1 MYTQGGE
8 KRVAKGI
15 RELRRRIK
23 SVKNTRQITKAMKM
37 VAAAKLRRAQEKAEA
52 ARPYARKIQ
61 EVIAS
66 IANGTTSVKHPML
79 QSRPVKKTGYIVIT
93 SDRGLAGGYNG
104 NMIRKVIQT
113 IAEKHKSQDEY
124 TIFVVGRKGRDYF
137 RKRNYP
143 VIDEVVGLPES
154 PTFADIKKIASA
166 AVQLF
171 ADEKIDELYLCYNVF
186 QSAISQIPTVSRLL
200 PLDAVAADAG
210 DAGRKVN
217 YEYEPNA
224 EEVLADLLPK
234 YAETIIYSSLLDAK
248 ASFYGAQ
255 MTAMGNATDNATD
268 MIGRYTLQYNRA
280 RQAAITQEISEIVA
294 GANAQA

>member
-1 MYTQGGE
+1 M
-8 KRVAKGI
+8 AKGI

-37 VAAAKLRRAQEKAEA
+37 VAAAKLRRAQETAEA

-61 EVIAS
+61 EVISS
-66 IANGTTSVKHPML
+66 IASGTTNVKHPML

-93 SDRGLAGGYNG
+93 SDRGLAGGYNA
-104 NMIRKVIQT
+104 NMIRKVITT

-124 TIFVVGRKGRDYF
+124 TIFVIGRKGRDYF

-143 VIDEVVGLPES
+143 VIQEIVGLPES
-154 PTFADIKKIASA
+154 PTFADVKKISSA

-171 ADEKIDELYLCYNVF
+171 AEEKIDELYICYNEF
-186 QSAISQIPTVSRLL
+186 QSAISQIPTITRLL
-200 PLDAVAADAG
+200 PLDAVAGEASD
-210 DAGRKVN
+210 RKVN
-217 YEYEPNA
+217 YEYEPSA
-224 EEVLADLLPK
+224 EEVLAVLLPK
-234 YAETIIYSSLLDAK
+234 YAETIVYSSVLDSK

>member
-1 MYTQGGE
+1 
-8 KRVAKGI
+8 VAKGI
-15 RELRRRIK
+15 REIRRRIK

-66 IANGTTSVKHPML
+66 IASGTTTVKHPML

-93 SDRGLAGGYNG
+93 SDRGLAGGYNS
-104 NMIRKVIQT
+104 NMIRKVLQT
-113 IAEKHKSQDEY
+113 INEKHKSQDEY
-124 TIFVVGRKGRDYF
+124 AIFVMGRKGRDFF

-143 VIDEVVGLPES
+143 VIDEIVGLPEN

-171 ADEKIDELYLCYNVF
+171 ADEKIDELYLCYNEF
-186 QSAISQIPTVSRLL
+186 RSAISQVPTVKRLL
-200 PLDAVAADAG
+200 PLEAIESNAE
-210 DAGRKVN
+210 RKIN
-217 YEYEPNA
+217 YEYEPSA
-224 EEVLADLLPK
+224 EEVLAVLLPK
-234 YAETIIYSSLLDAK
+234 YAETLVYSALLDAN
-248 ASFYGAQ
+248 ASFQGAQ

-268 MIGRYTLQYNRA
+268 MIERLTLFYNRA